1 MGNNRPVKLKNWIK
15 FLQAHNCL
23 KKRHKGTSH
32 EHWKC
37 PNCLRTIT
45 FRSQYKEIPAMHLKT
60 NLTTMGYD
68 LDYLYKWLENN

>member
-1 MGNNRPVKLKNWIK
+1 LGNNRPVKLKDWIK
-15 FLQAHNCL
+15 FLVAHNCS

-32 EHWKC
+32 QHWKC
-37 PNCLRTIT
+37 PNCRRTIT

-60 NLTTMGYD
+60 NLTTMQYN